1 MRPSSSTT
9 VYAFTHLIRRYVRE
23 EWQRNKAIGQT
34 SHKTAMQH
42 CCWQFITDCVFY
54 IGVCLSVGS
63 LMNVFTYAYNLMKK
77 KDGRT
82 VGQTVR
88 RDSNIVAAD
97 SSEVVHS
104 HSVWV
109 LCGRIN
115 ISLRIYIHGHPTH
128 SYERNKPK
136 SGEKVMLYFASSL
149 FICLRLINITK
160 RLRCSIYKCVS
171 NPYLCEN
178 LQNLA
183 NSVRRNGN
191 RTNK

>member
-1 MRPSSSTT
+1 MFVKNDRETRQLDRQAIRLLGNIVADSLSLTAFFISVSVCPSVRSWMCLL
-9 VYAFTHLIRRYVRE
+9 THIIWWNR
-23 EWQRNKAIGQT
+23 KTDGQT
-34 SHKTAMQH
+34 
-42 CCWQFITDCVFY
+42 
-54 IGVCLSVGS
+54 G
-63 LMNVFTYAYNLMKK
+63 
-77 KDGRT
+77 
-82 VGQTVR
+82 R

-115 ISLRIYIHGHPTH
+115 ISLRIYIHDHPTHPTH
-128 SYERNKPK
+128 SYERTKSK

-160 RLRCSIYKCVS
+160 WLRCSIYKCVS
-171 NPYLCEN
+171 NPYLCQN

-183 NSVRRNGN
+183 NSVRCNGN